1 MIPLLLAASGTEYE
15 VLSISGSDDVKK
27 RLMAMGITIG
37 EKVKVLSQ
45 ANGSQIL
52 SVKGTRVA
60 LDCTLARRIRVS
72 A

>member
-1 MIPLLLAASGTEYE
+1 MIPLLIAATDTEYE
-15 VLSISGSDDVKK
+15 VQNISGSDDVKK
-27 RLMAMGITIG
+27 RLMALGITIG

-60 LDCTLARRIRVS
+60 LDSALARRIRVS
-72 A
+72 